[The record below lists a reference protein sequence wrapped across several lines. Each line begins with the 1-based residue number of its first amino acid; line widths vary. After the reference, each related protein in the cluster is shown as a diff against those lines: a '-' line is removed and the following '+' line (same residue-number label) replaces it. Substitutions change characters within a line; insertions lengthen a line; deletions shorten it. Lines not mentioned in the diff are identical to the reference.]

1 MNLASCHTLS
11 KNIFDAT
18 NTGYAVNF
26 AFKINRLPDSN
37 MNQSLEQ
44 AFEII
49 EDFFV
54 ANQIEDP
61 LLGMEV
67 MVAHY
72 KQLTKTEQVA
82 LATFMD
88 ASRKKTV

>member
-1 MNLASCHTLS
+1 MDQALT
-11 KNIFDAT
+11 
-18 NTGYAVNF
+18 
-26 AFKINRLPDSN
+26 
-37 MNQSLEQ
+37 Q

-49 EDFFV
+49 EDFFA
-54 ANQIEDP
+54 ANHIEDP
-61 LLGMEV
+61 LTGMEV

-72 KQLTKTEQVA
+72 KQLSKTEQAA

>member
-1 MNLASCHTLS
+1 MLRMILN
-11 KNIFDAT
+11 
-18 NTGYAVNF
+18 
-26 AFKINRLPDSN
+26 
-37 MNQSLEQ
+37 Q

-54 ANQIEDP
+54 ANHIEDP
-61 LLGMEV
+61 LTGIEV
-67 MVAHY
+67 MVANY
-72 KQLTKTEQVA
+72 KKLSTTEQQA

>member
-1 MNLASCHTLS
+1 
-11 KNIFDAT
+11 
-18 NTGYAVNF
+18 
-26 AFKINRLPDSN
+26 
-37 MNQSLEQ
+37 MNQTLEQ

-49 EDFFV
+49 EDFFA
-54 ANQIEDP
+54 ANHIEDP

-72 KQLTKTEQVA
+72 KQLTKTEQTA

-88 ASRKKTV
+88 ASRKKTVVNQ

>member
-1 MNLASCHTLS
+1 
-11 KNIFDAT
+11 
-18 NTGYAVNF
+18 
-26 AFKINRLPDSN
+26 
-37 MNQSLEQ
+37 MNQTLEQ

-54 ANQIEDP
+54 ANQIDDP

-72 KQLTKTEQVA
+72 KQLSKTEQTA

-88 ASRKKTV
+88 ATRKKTVQNQ

>member
-1 MNLASCHTLS
+1 MILN
-11 KNIFDAT
+11 
-18 NTGYAVNF
+18 
-26 AFKINRLPDSN
+26 
-37 MNQSLEQ
+37 Q

-54 ANQIEDP
+54 ANHIEDP
-61 LLGMEV
+61 LTGIEV
-67 MVAHY
+67 MVANY
-72 KQLTKTEQVA
+72 KKLSTTEQQA

>member
-1 MNLASCHTLS
+1 MS
-11 KNIFDAT
+11 
-18 NTGYAVNF
+18 
-26 AFKINRLPDSN
+26 
-37 MNQSLEQ
+37 QSLTQ

-49 EDFFV
+49 EDFFA
-54 ANQIEDP
+54 ANHIEDP
-61 LLGMEV
+61 LTGIEV

-72 KQLTKTEQVA
+72 KQLSKTEQQA

>member
-1 MNLASCHTLS
+1 
-11 KNIFDAT
+11 
-18 NTGYAVNF
+18 
-26 AFKINRLPDSN
+26 

-67 MVAHY
+67 MVANY
-72 KQLTKTEQVA
+72 KKLNKSEQTA

>member
-1 MNLASCHTLS
+1 M
-11 KNIFDAT
+11 I
-18 NTGYAVNF
+18 
-26 AFKINRLPDSN
+26 I
-37 MNQSLEQ
+37 EQ

-49 EDFFV
+49 EDFFI

-61 LLGMEV
+61 LTGMEV

-72 KQLTKTEQVA
+72 KQLSKQEQAA

>member
-1 MNLASCHTLS
+1 
-11 KNIFDAT
+11 
-18 NTGYAVNF
+18 
-26 AFKINRLPDSN
+26 
-37 MNQSLEQ
+37 MNQTLEQ

-67 MVAHY
+67 MVANY
-72 KQLTKTEQVA
+72 KKLSKTEQAA

-88 ASRKKTV
+88 ASRKKTVVNQ

>member
-1 MNLASCHTLS
+1 MSQT
-11 KNIFDAT
+11 
-18 NTGYAVNF
+18 
-26 AFKINRLPDSN
+26 
-37 MNQSLEQ
+37 LEQ

-54 ANQIEDP
+54 ANQIQDP
-61 LLGMEV
+61 LQGMEI

-72 KQLTKTEQVA
+72 KKLSKQEQTA

>member
-1 MNLASCHTLS
+1 M
-11 KNIFDAT
+11 I
-18 NTGYAVNF
+18 
-26 AFKINRLPDSN
+26 I
-37 MNQSLEQ
+37 EQ

-49 EDFFV
+49 EDFFI

-61 LLGMEV
+61 LTGMEV
-67 MVAHY
+67 MVTHY
-72 KQLTKTEQVA
+72 KQLSQQEQQA

>member
-1 MNLASCHTLS
+1 MDQTL
-11 KNIFDAT
+11 T
-18 NTGYAVNF
+18 
-26 AFKINRLPDSN
+26 
-37 MNQSLEQ
+37 Q

-49 EDFFV
+49 EDFFM
-54 ANQIEDP
+54 ANHIEDP
-61 LLGMEV
+61 LTGIEV

-72 KQLTKTEQVA
+72 KQLSKTEQQA

>member
-1 MNLASCHTLS
+1 M
-11 KNIFDAT
+11 D
-18 NTGYAVNF
+18 
-26 AFKINRLPDSN
+26 
-37 MNQSLEQ
+37 QSLTQ

-49 EDFFV
+49 EDFFA
-54 ANQIEDP
+54 ANHIEDP
-61 LLGMEV
+61 LSGMEI

-72 KQLTKTEQVA
+72 KQLSKIEQQA